1 MHPAVHAS
9 AHPLNSMIEP
19 NEPAASPQNQPTLT
33 SRRGI
38 LGGVGFAGLG
48 LFAGLSPASAFT
60 SARKTDMPRVSV
72 ATANQGAGHA
82 NRAIP
87 YTVRPDLPEE
97 WEARNGRMASEYL
110 RYLNGLGLRRVNAS
124 QVLASHAKQSGSVW
138 NTLPPTTW
146 WRRMGYT
153 LKVLERIAM
162 ELNVSQ
168 VEVISAY
175 RSPSYNARSGGKTGS
190 WHQANAAVDVR
201 FPVRARTVTAT
212 ARELRNL
219 GLFRGGVGGYWNFT
233 HIDCRGDNV
242 DW

>member
-1 MHPAVHAS
+1 MTEPTDPATV
-9 AHPLNSMIEP
+9 PLH
-19 NEPAASPQNQPTLT
+19 QLTLT

-38 LGGVGFAGLG
+38 LGSLGLAGLG
-48 LFAGLSPASAFT
+48 LAAGIAPASAFT
-60 SARKTDMPRVSV
+60 SANKKGMPKVSV
-72 ATANQGAGHA
+72 ATANQGSGHA

-87 YTVRPDLPEE
+87 FSVRPDLPDE
-97 WEARNGRMASEYL
+97 WEARNGRMAYEYL
-110 RYLNGLGLRRVNAS
+110 RYLNGLGLRRVNTS
-124 QVLASHAKQSGSVW
+124 QVLASHAKQRGSVW
-138 NTLPPTTW
+138 NTLPPKTW

-153 LKVLERIAM
+153 LKVVERIAM

-175 RSPSYNARSGGKTGS
+175 RSPSYNARSGGKSGS
-190 WHQANAAVDVR
+190 WHLANAAVDVK

-233 HIDCRGDNV
+233 HIDCRGHNI

>member
-1 MHPAVHAS
+1 
-9 AHPLNSMIEP
+9 MIELTDP
-19 NEPAASPQNQPTLT
+19 ETAPHHQQILT

-38 LGGVGFAGLG
+38 LGSLGLAGLG
-48 LFAGLSPASAFT
+48 LAASVSPASAFT
-60 SARKTDMPRVSV
+60 SARKKGMPKVSV

-97 WEARNGRMASEYL
+97 WEARNGRMAYEYL
-110 RYLNGLGLRRVNAS
+110 RYLNSLGLRRVNAS
-124 QVLASHAKQSGSVW
+124 QVLASHAKQRSSLW
-138 NTLPPTTW
+138 NSLPPKSW

-153 LKVLERIAM
+153 LKVVERVAM

-168 VEVISAY
+168 VEVVSAY
-175 RSPSYNARSGGKTGS
+175 RSPSYNARTGGKSGS
-190 WHQANAAVDVR
+190 WHQANAAVDVK
-201 FPVRARTVTAT
+201 FPVRARTVTST

-233 HIDCRGDNV
+233 HIDCRGNNV

>member
-1 MHPAVHAS
+1 
-9 AHPLNSMIEP
+9 
-19 NEPAASPQNQPTLT
+19 
-33 SRRGI
+33 
-38 LGGVGFAGLG
+38 
-48 LFAGLSPASAFT
+48 
-60 SARKTDMPRVSV
+60 MPKVTV
-72 ATANQGAGHA
+72 ATANQGAAHA

-97 WEARNGRMASEYL
+97 WEARNGRMAFEYL

-124 QVLASHAKQSGSVW
+124 QVLASHAKQRGSVW
-138 NTLPPTTW
+138 NTLPPKTW

-153 LKVLERIAM
+153 LKVVERIAM

-168 VEVISAY
+168 VDVISAY
-175 RSPSYNARSGGKTGS
+175 RSPSYNARTGGRSGS
-190 WHQANAAVDVR
+190 WHQANAAVDVK
-201 FPVRARTVTAT
+201 FPTRARTVAAT

-233 HIDCRGDNV
+233 HIDCRGQNV